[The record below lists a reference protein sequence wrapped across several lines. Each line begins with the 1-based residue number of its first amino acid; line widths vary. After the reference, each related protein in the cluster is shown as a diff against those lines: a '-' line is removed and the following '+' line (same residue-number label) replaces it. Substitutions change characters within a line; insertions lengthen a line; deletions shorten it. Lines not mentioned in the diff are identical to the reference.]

1 MSLRQHVNLK
11 SVRTCRYSILLDHH
25 TMEVEKA
32 ASCLLGDFSV
42 RGFPEPLILGE
53 KKIELYPLHP
63 ERKFENKLVM
73 KRTIKK
79 ALQTK
84 RINF

>member
-1 MSLRQHVNLK
+1 MSLWQHVDLK
-11 SVRTCRYSILLDHH
+11 SVRTCRYSMLLDHH
-25 TMEVEKA
+25 TIEVEKA

-42 RGFPEPLILGE
+42 RGIPEPLILSE
-53 KKIELYPLHP
+53 KIELYTLHP

>member
-1 MSLRQHVNLK
+1 MSLWQHVNLK

-42 RGFPEPLILGE
+42 REFPEPLILGE
-53 KKIELYPLHP
+53 KIELYPLHP